1 MDEQTRKLLEECT
14 SGCMMAEDSI
24 GQIREY
30 IRDNRLLELA
40 DSYAERH
47 AKLRQEADERLSEC
61 GYEPKE
67 PGAVSSTFAWF
78 TTEMKLT
85 FNDDNTQISKLLI
98 DGCSMGIKTLGE
110 RRNTLDRADKKAL
123 ALADRIIRTEEDFIK
138 DLRGYL

>member
-1 MDEQTRKLLEECT
+1 MNRQENCWKSAPADAGWQRTV
-14 SGCMMAEDSI
+14 SGRS
-24 GQIREY
+24 G
-30 IRDNRLLELA
+30 N
-40 DSYAERH
+40 SYAERH

-98 DGCSMGIKTLGE
+98 DGCSMGIKTLGGE

-138 DLRGYL
+138 DLREYL